1 MYDIRHPLSSSCL
14 VVKDCTISAIA
25 IMASAVMLTVR
36 NEFDHALL
44 NRHLRPLNCSGI
56 LSSGRPS
63 TGLTLIIV
71 DFGRESL
78 LVWPLPL
85 PLDSD
90 AVPGSPGF
98 QLDLRLLA
106 VSGTSML
113 ERFER
118 VSKDLRVCAT
128 VLSLK
133 EASAMLELVSG
144 VLSLVKLVLTPA
156 GGWRGL

>member
-1 MYDIRHPLSSSCL
+1 MYDIRQPLSSSCL

-25 IMASAVMLTVR
+25 IMASAVMLKVR

-44 NRHLRPLNCSGI
+44 NRDLRPLNCAGI

-63 TGLTLIIV
+63 TGLTLITV

-78 LVWPLPL
+78 LVWPLPF
-85 PLDSD
+85 DSD

-128 VLSLK
+128 VVSLK
-133 EASAMLELVSG
+133 EASAMLKLVSG
-144 VLSLVKLVLTPA
+144 VLSLAKLDLSPA

>member
-1 MYDIRHPLSSSCL
+1 M
-14 VVKDCTISAIA
+14 KDCTISAIA
-25 IMASAVMLTVR
+25 IIASAVMLKVR
-36 NEFDHALL
+36 NEFDHALR
-44 NRHLRPLNCSGI
+44 NRALRPLNWAGI
-56 LSSGRPS
+56 LSPGRPS
-63 TGLTLIIV
+63 TGLTLITV
-71 DFGRESL
+71 DFGRELL

-85 PLDSD
+85 DSV

-118 VSKDLRVCAT
+118 VSKDLRVCAIVFSRDEASAVVELASE
-128 VLSLK
+128 VLSLAK
-133 EASAMLELVSG
+133 LD
-144 VLSLVKLVLTPA
+144 LSPA